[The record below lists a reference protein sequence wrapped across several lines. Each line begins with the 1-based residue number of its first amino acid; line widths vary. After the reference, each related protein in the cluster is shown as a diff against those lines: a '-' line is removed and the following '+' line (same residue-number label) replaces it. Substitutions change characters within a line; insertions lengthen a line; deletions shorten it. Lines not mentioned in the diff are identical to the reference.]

1 MFSSL
6 FSLYSPSLLLS
17 SPPSHLLSRVPKQR
31 QKKMTLSLFIGLGY
45 ALSSM
50 TWLGRLSIFFCRS
63 RWMKLCEWVLCF
75 YFYFLNFIT
84 FEADTNLNFAFEMK
98 QLVLDSLMEF
108 VKVGNGGRFHSA
120 IYHRLLHNIV
130 SLLLAL
136 DSVFDQLLIISF
148 LLAASLLNTSWSG
161 FRLACVQVLQVH
173 WYPVFSG
180 HW

>member
-1 MFSSL
+1 M
-6 FSLYSPSLLLS
+6 
-17 SPPSHLLSRVPKQR
+17 
-31 QKKMTLSLFIGLGY
+31 
-45 ALSSM
+45 
-50 TWLGRLSIFFCRS
+50 
-63 RWMKLCEWVLCF
+63 
-75 YFYFLNFIT
+75 NFIT

-148 LLAASLLNTSWSG
+148 LLAASLLNTS
-161 FRLACVQVLQVH
+161 
-173 WYPVFSG
+173 
-180 HW
+180 